1 MYVSDTNTS
10 DLEAFHGHHHRFVDT
25 DSETD
30 QFQQGP
36 SHLPLPCEEDSQNEY
51 QRGVALAELV
61 LGEHVSYCFMRLHL
75 AGLITE
81 VLPPPPVLSTKV
93 LKEAWVGKKDQ
104 LETLDQRP
112 ITQFLYT
119 FTPEVKIRSNPVWK
133 RLADLLFTLFER
145 KVASRTLTAV
155 TSDLISSSNSFVV
168 ARWGNDTATHI
179 RLFDRRNQKFPL
191 VQVIADFFDI
201 ARHPVVSPL
210 SVL

>member
-1 MYVSDTNTS
+1 
-10 DLEAFHGHHHRFVDT
+10 
-25 DSETD
+25 
-30 QFQQGP
+30 
-36 SHLPLPCEEDSQNEY
+36 
-51 QRGVALAELV
+51 
-61 LGEHVSYCFMRLHL
+61 MRLHL

-155 TSDLISSSNSFVV
+155 TSDLISSSNS
-168 ARWGNDTATHI
+168 
-179 RLFDRRNQKFPL
+179 RNRPAKNSSSASAILPSYRQIL
-191 VQVIADFFDI
+191 VHQQT
-201 ARHPVVSPL
+201 RPEQNR
-210 SVL
+210 